1 MIGRIFTKRHE
12 YFVPLN
18 RIVQKSLSEAV
29 TATAERPEDIKGWSR
44 NQV

>member
-12 YFVPLN
+12 YFLPVN
-18 RIVQKSLSEAV
+18 RIAQKSLSEAAAV
-29 TATAERPEDIKGWSR
+29 TAERPEDIKGRSR